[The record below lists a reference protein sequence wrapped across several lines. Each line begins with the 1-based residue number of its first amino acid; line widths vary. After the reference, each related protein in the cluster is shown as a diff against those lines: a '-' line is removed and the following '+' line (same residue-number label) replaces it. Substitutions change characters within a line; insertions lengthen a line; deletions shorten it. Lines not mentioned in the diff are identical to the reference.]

1 LSFILI
7 YSGKKALEG
16 ALEWA
21 LEGAL
26 EWSLE
31 GVLKGD

>member
-7 YSGKKALEG
+7 YSGKKAPEW

-26 EWSLE
+26 
-31 GVLKGD
+31 KGDLFGVFW

>member
-16 ALEWA
+16 ALE
-21 LEGAL
+21 GAL

-31 GVLKGD
+31 WALKGD

>member
-21 LEGAL
+21 L
-26 EWSLE
+26 
-31 GVLKGD
+31 KGDLFGVFW

>member
-16 ALEWA
+16 ALE
-21 LEGAL
+21 GA
-26 EWSLE
+26 
-31 GVLKGD
+31 LKGDLFGVFW

>member
-16 ALEWA
+16 ALE
-21 LEGAL
+21 GAL
-26 EWSLE
+26 EWALE
-31 GVLKGD
+31 LTLKGD

>member
-7 YSGKKALEG
+7 YSGKKAP
-16 ALEWA
+16 EWA
-21 LEGAL
+21 LEWAL